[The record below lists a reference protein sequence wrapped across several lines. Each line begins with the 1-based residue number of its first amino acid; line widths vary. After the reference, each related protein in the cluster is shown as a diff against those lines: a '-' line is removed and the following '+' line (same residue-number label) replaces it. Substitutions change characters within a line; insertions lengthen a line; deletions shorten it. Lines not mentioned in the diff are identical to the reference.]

1 MRTPPHFLMTRA
13 ELLVAS
19 FGYQEEMNARSQIVS
34 GHLDYGS
41 NGSPF
46 GLAVANGH

>member
-1 MRTPPHFLMTRA
+1 MRTPPHFLMTRD

-19 FGYQEEMNARSQIVS
+19 FGYQEEMNARGQVVS